1 MKIINKCGGLPL
13 AIKVMGGLLSTRSQ
27 IEREWEAVLN
37 HRAWSISGLPDE
49 LDSRIYLSYED
60 LSPQLKQCFLYLSLF
75 PKGTTIRQT
84 DIVPMWIGEGFIQSC
99 QGGSN
104 TSTDDD
110 RLEEVATEYYEE
122 LIMRNLIDP
131 THSTA
136 RYLCTMH
143 DLVRSFAEFMARG
156 ESFVVQGN
164 MQVPEGSGN
173 DTKLPVR
180 RMSLGPGDLVPEWAA
195 LGKHES
201 LRTLII
207 IRSKNINFGLEDL
220 LTTFSK
226 LRVLF
231 IWNGGDCGSLKSLD
245 IINAPGIKSVGSEFQ
260 QAASSRE
267 VAFPNLASLY
277 IEGLCE
283 WEQWDW
289 EDDVTAGAM
298 AMPALE
304 ALTIKNCKL
313 GRLPPGLA
321 TNNRHALRGL
331 FLYGLTN
338 LACVE
343 NFPSV
348 LELDVFDCSELKRI
362 SGLPRLHK
370 IGISRCPNVV
380 VLEGV
385 PLLDSLGLD
394 DGTMEALPGYLRD
407 VTPRYLELYCNKKL
421 YESIYSESSC
431 ERDKI
436 RHIGKHDI
444 NCIE

>member
-1 MKIINKCGGLPL
+1 MKIVNKCGGLPL

-99 QGGSN
+99 QGGSS

-122 LIMRNLIDP
+122 LIMRNLIE
-131 THSTA
+131 TTESTTKFEKSGH
-136 RYLCTMH
+136 YKCTSH
-143 DLVRSFAEFMARG
+143 QVR
-156 ESFVVQGN
+156 
-164 MQVPEGSGN
+164 
-173 DTKLPVR
+173 
-180 RMSLGPGDLVPEWAA
+180 
-195 LGKHES
+195 
-201 LRTLII
+201 
-207 IRSKNINFGLEDL
+207 
-220 LTTFSK
+220 
-226 LRVLF
+226 
-231 IWNGGDCGSLKSLD
+231 
-245 IINAPGIKSVGSEFQ
+245 GSEFQ

-370 IGISRCPNVV
+370 IGISRCPQR
-380 VLEGV
+380 
-385 PLLDSLGLD
+385 
-394 DGTMEALPGYLRD
+394 DGAGRCPIAR
-407 VTPRYLELYCNKKL
+407 
-421 YESIYSESSC
+421 
-431 ERDKI
+431 
-436 RHIGKHDI
+436 
-444 NCIE
+444 